1 MADED
6 IFKLTFEPNTDEVE
20 QALIE
25 MGKNVDRLVD
35 IGLKGMEGSFQRQ
48 IADIAKMKDGPERER
63 YGKLLSQAW
72 DSHVICNA
80 TMIRSCSAQ
89 LRLARSRAVSA

>member
-48 IADIAKMKDGPERER
+48 IADIAKMNVMLDPAVLKERVRLDRE
-63 YGKLLSQAW
+63 QAE
-72 DSHVICNA
+72 
-80 TMIRSCSAQ
+80 
-89 LRLARSRAVSA
+89 LAEKNKKAYEEMEA